1 MAGKGNISKSWYKRP
16 DHHLML
22 IVAFLILGFGGIVAQ
37 TLLVRELLV
46 LFSGN
51 ELSLGLII
59 GSWIVSEA
67 LGALFA
73 GIWAERRK
81 VDTGVY
87 TWATLLFSVAF
98 PASIYLTRSF
108 KSLAG
113 IPLEM
118 AVSIFTVLY
127 ASFVLLLPTG
137 FLHGFLFSL
146 SCTLYARLTGT
157 SGASAGKVYF
167 YETLGTIAGG
177 LAISY
182 LLIPYLHAFQI
193 ALGLVVL
200 NSVGCLFLLK
210 SYRARRAAPLIIFTV
225 IVFVALPFFLL
236 LRGADSLQTMSIKQ
250 AFPGRNL
257 VHYENSFYQNI
268 AVVRTEDQYVFFT
281 DGLPVVTTP
290 VPDIAFVEEFVHF
303 SLSAHP
309 APEKILFLGN
319 GAGGA
324 INEALKYPSV
334 NQIDYVELDPA
345 LLRTIGRFETPLTKT
360 ELGDPRVRIHYV
372 DGRKFVRETGTRYDV
387 VLLGHSAPSTLQK
400 NRFYTEEFFVLV
412 RRLLTEKGVFAFS
425 LPGSVAYY
433 GPELKAINKSVLRS
447 LTYAFPHQYVVPGET
462 NIVLASLS
470 ADISSITPAHLY
482 EALRAA
488 GIETKLITQAHL
500 TERFQQRKRDWF
512 FATLG
517 DAPASPNRDFLPAA
531 VFHQIAYENL
541 MLAPFMKPIFAGTLK
556 ISFPVAALFVI
567 LLCCLVFFAG
577 KKSARVGLPF
587 AITTTGFAC
596 MVTEL
601 MLIFGFQVVYG
612 YVFYEIAIL
621 ITAFMTGIA
630 AGSLFV
636 TSLLRARKQL
646 QLFIFI
652 EAGLI
657 LFVLSQVAIFSFLEA
672 SAPSLP
678 VATHM
683 LFLVL
688 LFFSGVFAGLEFPL
702 ATKIFQ
708 TTHSVERSVGVL
720 YAADL
725 AGGWIGGLVTGF
737 LLFPVLGLF
746 NTCLLVALLKAGSFA
761 FLLVQQK
768 RGIM

>member
-1 MAGKGNISKSWYKRP
+1 
-16 DHHLML
+16 ML

-37 TLLVRELLV
+37 TLLLRELLV

-67 LGALFA
+67 LGALLA

-81 VDTGVY
+81 VDAGIYMWV
-87 TWATLLFSVAF
+87 TLLFSAAF
-98 PASIYLTRSF
+98 PATVYLTRVF
-108 KSLAG
+108 KILAG
-113 IPLEM
+113 IPLET
-118 AVSIFTVLY
+118 AVSISTVLY

-146 SCTLYARLTGT
+146 ACSLYARLTGT
-157 SGASAGKVYF
+157 NGASAGKVYF

-200 NSVGCLFLLK
+200 NGVSCLLLLT
-210 SYRARRAAPLIIFTV
+210 SYRARRAVLTYVLTV
-225 IVFVALPFFLL
+225 IVFVALPVTLL
-236 LRGADSLQTMSIKQ
+236 IRGADSLHTMSIKQ

-257 VHYENSFYQNI
+257 VHYENSFYQTI
-268 AVVRTEDQYVFFT
+268 TVVRTEDQYVFFT

-303 SLSAHP
+303 SLSAYP
-309 APEKILFLGN
+309 SPETILFLGN

-334 NQIDYVELDPA
+334 KQIDYVELDPA
-345 LLRTIGRFETPLTKT
+345 LLRTIGRFETPLTRT
-360 ELGDPRVRIHYV
+360 ELGDPRVHIHYV
-372 DGRKFVRETGTRYDV
+372 DGRRFVRETGTRYDV

-400 NRFYTEEFFVLV
+400 NRFYTEEFFLLV

-425 LPGSVAYY
+425 LPGSGAYY
-433 GPELKAINKSVLRS
+433 GPELKAVNKSVLGS
-447 LTYAFPHQYVVPGET
+447 LTQAFPHQYVVPGET
-462 NIVLASLS
+462 NIVLASPS
-470 ADISSITPAHLY
+470 ADILSITPALVY
-482 EALRAA
+482 DALRAA
-488 GIETKLITQAHL
+488 GIETRLITQAHL
-500 TERFQQRKRDWF
+500 TERFQQKKQDWF
-512 FATLG
+512 RAALS
-517 DAPASPNRDFLPAA
+517 DVRASPNRDFQPSA
-531 VFHQIAYENL
+531 VFHQITYENL
-541 MLAPFMKPIFAGTLK
+541 MLAPSLKPIFAGVLK
-556 ISFPVAALFVI
+556 ISFPAAALFVVLI
-567 LLCCLVFFAG
+567 CCMVFLAG
-577 KKSARVGLPF
+577 RKSARVALPF
-587 AITTTGFAC
+587 ALTTTGFAC

-636 TSLLRARKQL
+636 TSLLRVRRQL

-652 EAGLI
+652 EAALI
-657 LFVLSQVAIFSFLEA
+657 LFILFQVAIFSFLEA
-672 SAPSLP
+672 SAPSRP
-678 VATHM
+678 VATHI
-683 LFLVL
+683 LFLL
-688 LFFSGVFAGLEFPL
+688 PLFLSGVFAGLEFPL
-702 ATKIFQ
+702 ATRIFH

-737 LLFPVLGLF
+737 ILFPVLGLF
-746 NTCLLVALLKAGSFA
+746 NTCLVVALLKAGSFT

-768 RGIM
+768 RGIIR